1 MVAPIIGAGART
13 STVWAEGDPSYFVW
27 AFGWVAHAISHF
39 GNPFYSPY
47 LNAPRGVNLL
57 ANADAVGFAIL
68 LTPVTWLLGPTAA
81 YNVALG
87 ITPVLSA
94 LGMLV
99 LLRQWKVRWVVAA
112 AGAALWAFSPFAMGA
127 LEYGWLQ
134 VAYLATPPLLAYVL
148 CDVFVLHRHSARY
161 NGLLAAAVCFVQFLV
176 GSETLA
182 ICAFGTVAALIV
194 LAVRWALRRPRPA
207 VDVADL
213 GRFALWWAVPAVVLI
228 AAPALYAV
236 GGPAHYGAWIWPRA
250 TLESYHITWQS
261 LTSVGTQ
268 GTFLYPYYRVAQS
281 DSFGVILLAAAVASL
296 LVLRR
301 HAFALTA
308 AIVGLMGLWLARGAY
323 AFAHPDS
330 LIWKVPAIRNV
341 IVDRFIVLTWFAV
354 IVVVSLAADSLLAA
368 ASRWRWTPFVVGAAA
383 LAVLVQP
390 LYTVGTSLPLDADHL
405 STSATLASLPPGRDI
420 VLDYPYPLNAAAMI
434 QQASEGFHFELLS
447 GWGSSEGPETP
458 TEATVIAWFSRLA
471 GPLLVV
477 NAPTDALLNDVRT
490 QLASWHTSLIVTPL
504 RYVRDQQNRII
515 AQPARFIAA
524 MTQLYGTPRR
534 EHGEFVWAPAT
545 AHVATIVLSQ
555 HAWSTC
561 TALKRTP
568 GRIPACVESAVSPS
582 SPPAVISL
590 PAPVS

>member
-1 MVAPIIGAGART
+1 MVAPIIGAGPRT

-68 LTPVTWLLGPTAA
+68 LTPVTWVLGPTAA

-99 LLRQWKVRWVVAA
+99 LLRQWKVRWPVAVG
-112 AGAALWAFSPFAMGA
+112 GAALWAFSPFAMGA

-148 CDVFVLHRHSARY
+148 CDVFVFRRHSPRF

-182 ICAFGTVAALIV
+182 ICAFGTAAALVV
-194 LAVRWALRRPRPA
+194 LAVRWAARRSRPSIDA
-207 VDVADL
+207 GAL
-213 GRFALWWAVPAVVLI
+213 GRFALWWAVPAVVVI
-228 AAPALYAV
+228 AAPALYAL

-281 DSFGVILLAAAVASL
+281 DSFGVILLLAAVASL
-296 LVLRR
+296 VVVRR

-308 AIVGLMGLWLARGAY
+308 AVVGVIGLWLARGAY
-323 AFAHPDS
+323 AFGHPDS

-354 IVVVSLAADSLLAA
+354 IVVVSLAADRLLAVT
-368 ASRWRWTPFVVGAAA
+368 SRWRWTPVVVGAAA
-383 LAVLVQP
+383 VAVLVQP

-405 STSATLASLPPGRDI
+405 SSSAVLASLPPGRDV

-434 QQASEGFHFELLS
+434 QQASQGFHYELLS
-447 GWGSSEGPETP
+447 GWGSSEGSETP
-458 TEATVIAWFSRLA
+458 REATVIAWFTRLA

-477 NAPTDALLNDVRT
+477 DTPTRTLLDEVRA
-490 QLASWHTSLIVTPL
+490 QLAQWRTTLIVTPL

-524 MTQLYGTPRR
+524 MTQLYGTPQR
-534 EHGEFVWAPAT
+534 EHGEFVWTPAT
-545 AHVATIVLSQ
+545 AHAPPIVLDQ
-555 HAWSTC
+555 QTWAAC

-568 GRIPACVESAVSPS
+568 GRIPACVEHTVTVTPSPGPI
-582 SPPAVISL
+582 SP